1 MSTDAVLKLQEQ
13 KKKKYNCWLEISF
26 TVLQINWW
34 IIHFFYVQ
42 LSQFIFLHQYASLR
56 KQWVIRQLGSYLW
69 HSVPFVWRQKNIDIT
84 WLVVYKYVTLVIL
97 ITILIINNQ
106 YNYDIMTYVRD
117 VQCWCWIEKKNSYRI
132 STFYVKLSM

>member
-13 KKKKYNCWLEISF
+13 KDKKYNCWLEISL

-34 IIHFFYVQ
+34 IILFFYVQ

-56 KQWVIRQLGSYLW
+56 KQWVIRQLGSDLW

-84 WLVVYKYVTLVIL
+84 WLVVYMYVGNFGNTNHDP
-97 ITILIINNQ
+97 ILIINNQ
-106 YNYDIMTYVRD
+106 CNYDMLNAD
-117 VQCWCWIEKKNSYRI
+117 VGSRKKNSYRI